1 VALTVVVMPVMV
13 LPFLV
18 LMNDTKFV
26 KARTNTPVG
35 NAILAVLTLAGAL
48 FALVVIPLEILGG

>member
-1 VALTVVVMPVMV
+1 V